1 MKGGI
6 CQRYKN
12 SIQRA
17 DSRRQPI
24 GLQILSKRLYID
36 SWIMTGLDDK
46 KNISILK
53 QHSIQTSNHFM

>member
-17 DSRRQPI
+17 DSRRRPM

-36 SWIMTGLDDK
+36 SWTMTGLDDK
-46 KNISILK
+46 KKFNFE
-53 QHSIQTSNHFM
+53 TT